1 MGKKGGT
8 IQETLKINIVTQL
21 DNIDQTVKT
30 MRDNLSNLNLGASTQ
45 KEFNQILSGI
55 TEKVKNLRASTK
67 DGVIKFADQNQVIK
81 DIKAIEQ
88 RLQRLGIDTDFLSVN
103 EKNLQKSAKVIE
115 QMTAERRKYAA
126 AVEEANK
133 KEQAAQERVNKWQ
146 IQKDNVS
153 QVVKGYNALAS
164 VLVQATQKA
173 EATQKALEEAQDQ
186 LDSFMASDKNDN
198 SEAAKAEIQRL
209 KRNVSTKKGQNTKA
223 LNAVAKAQ
231 TDLDNYDLS
240 EFDGNINKANKRL
253 NEINDNLK
261 KAQQNLAALKQQDIG
276 AARFEDLKKNLESIK
291 DIDWKS
297 FGVDFSKI
305 QSLEDFNS
313 VLKSIKDS
321 SGKGAEEAIEAI
333 NRALQSALGSAGS
346 MENEMAQVSDQFDRL
361 AAQKRDIDSLRQ
373 SLLNFF
379 GIQNAIQ
386 LFKRAVR
393 SAYES
398 VTELDKAMTAT
409 AVVTDF
415 SVGDMWEQLPEYT
428 KMANDLGTT
437 TLGAYETATLFYQQG
452 LKTNEVMEVSNETMK
467 MARIAGMDYVDA
479 TNMMTAALRGFNMEI
494 NETSAQ
500 KVNDVYSELAKITA
514 SDTQEISTAMTK
526 TASIA
531 HNANMEFETTAAF
544 LSQIIET
551 TRESAET
558 AGTAMKTIVARFTEL
573 KKNPN
578 ELVEVDGEQ
587 VDANKIETALRSV
600 GVALRDSNG
609 EFRKL
614 DDVFLDLAKRWDSL
628 TVNQQ
633 RYVAT
638 MAAGSR
644 QQSRFIAMMSNYDRT
659 MELVNAAYNSAG
671 SSQEQFEKT
680 TESLE
685 SKINR
690 LHNAWQEFTMN
701 LSNSAII
708 KGVVDILT
716 GLLNIINKIVTVGDT
731 MNNSVASFALT
742 LGMIIK
748 IFNSLGKAY
757 DKYGDKIF
765 NGIKSITGSTKI
777 ENVVENVKKGTEEG
791 TIAAQKEVY
800 EATKKSIYRATKEGM
815 TQGAQSAQNPKY
827 KITRNTTMAGKKFKI
842 KTSENGT
849 GAVEAAKNKVPTI
862 DSKTSENIGKE
873 VGEKVEAAI
882 DNSSIKKETFGQS
895 IKSGWKT
902 GWNEGKELNSAEW
915 EKFNKNLP
923 KVNGG
928 LKNFKGNIGKIN
940 SLGKSAAQ
948 SLSKSISSFMTPMNT
963 LLLSV
968 VAMNLAI
975 KGVTTIFD
983 KLVRTSDEQ
992 VSLYSD
998 ALAGATERI
1007 QALSEELGNIT
1018 QAKDKFNNLTA
1029 SMDHLT
1035 EGTIEYEEA
1044 RRESN
1049 TIIREILEKNPNLST
1064 HVSYQDGQW
1073 TPDSSFWSE
1082 YQKATENALKSA
1094 EATSAILQAKKAS
1107 AEYNS
1112 AIDQLGVATTDITTA
1127 EQETA
1132 KGITTAAGII
1142 GGALGILLA
1151 PVSGGFSLVAAAG
1164 VGAATGAT
1172 VGALGSTAA
1181 SKFGKDPAEMNKIME
1196 GLAAVQGAS
1205 FTEDQI
1211 KRIRQ
1216 GNLNEEDKALAKEAF
1231 GGDEKALISFF
1242 KQVESS
1248 TVLNK
1253 AIAALENNTSALQQA
1268 KDAVT
1273 GGDPDSK
1280 YYYSDER
1287 MAADA
1292 SRADAAVMKA
1302 VDWVADSTEQSQKI
1316 EGTGKTVG
1324 QYLDDI
1330 LKDRDGYSKDSKG
1343 RWTYQGKLLNLNKN
1357 NALAQ
1362 EISAAVAADFQKA
1375 GAEAGKAFYD
1385 GLSDQEK
1392 KAYKTL
1398 QVERQKAYQN
1408 SYEKDFSKLKSAYTG
1423 TGQVTNDNLAF
1434 LKKYAGIDVNTAEGS
1449 QKYSDS
1455 GYMDI
1460 IKYIS
1465 GEAVETG
1472 QSEEALWKYYNQQ
1485 FDLENITSAE
1495 FFEAVQTG
1503 LENSTFTILTTEQNT
1518 KVNQWADSTG
1528 DEADKL
1534 RNASEDARK
1543 AIYQLGTTFKGE
1555 GESLAQI
1562 FNSLGNKADD
1572 VFADAD
1578 LTSKEGIEEFVQ
1590 SLQDAGADAQAV
1602 QDAFGVSLDDLS
1614 DHLLSLSGLLPSVAD
1629 KAASAADA
1637 YTLANQIAQEA
1648 MMSFSQE
1655 QYDLITKMDSNLSDA
1670 FFKIGDAFYYTEGS
1684 AYQLAQAL
1692 STAATAAVGDY
1703 EKILN
1708 REKGVGA
1715 TDYNK
1720 MSDEQKKGWKYNKQ
1734 SGLYEVKDSVGKE
1747 EYEQMM
1753 ETMGYSYDKAL
1764 EYAAQLGDV
1773 NAILNSTAPEEKK
1786 TKALKAMA
1794 LQYGAAAEEIKEL
1807 SNEELANLVVTKK
1820 QEKQVEASTKALK
1833 ENVEK
1838 LAELKKGTSAYKSMM
1853 ATMAEEINVL
1863 GGTEGVVDSSWVE
1876 QHLSDIK
1883 AMVNGDEAAAERVR
1897 IAWSKAWVDSQLSAE
1912 GALGK
1917 IVDKAELT
1925 DDQLKTIT
1933 DTLYEFKV
1941 KGTADF
1947 SQIYLALYAAGKSAE
1962 EILNAL
1968 KLIAGTNII
1977 IEYKKDW
1984 RRAGNEKQANYLKS
1998 QGWLTEDGTNYY
2010 QITGI
2015 VAYDKSSG
2023 YKRVSGEDGP
2033 LKTKNDDLNDGGF
2046 NNFKNPSGTGGSSS
2060 SSSAK
2065 EETPWENPYDRLY
2078 NLTQR
2083 INTEIR
2089 KRNRLESEYNR
2100 LVQYGLGN
2108 ASDLAKKT
2116 EQERKSLEQQKA
2128 LQQQLLAERKKDIE
2142 KLNNNKYSKYAR
2154 YDMATGNIIL
2164 NNDLINKNKDE
2175 DIGKGIEEQVSK
2187 LEELKGEIEGAEDA
2201 LWEIEDQLYELTQ
2214 RGRDEYIDFQK
2225 DVYNALIKQRQ
2236 DEIDKYSEYI
2246 STLAE
2251 AKSDILDALRKYI
2264 DKQRQERDNAEREKE
2279 IADKDAQL
2287 FRMERDTGSTQAD
2300 IIAARKDVEQ
2310 MRRDYTD
2317 ELIDQKISEL
2327 EEQNDEAQKVREKQ
2341 LETMQKQLEQD
2352 EESGALWEQVKLL
2365 MEEGWG
2371 PDGKIIEGSELER
2384 ILADYYEYTQMSEE
2398 ERAKAIEQRNM
2409 NTTLAKQYLDAKN
2422 AGKNT
2427 YTPSTSYPNVSQT
2440 QTPQNQTPKKNPSSN
2455 SGAKALTVGTRVR
2468 TVGFG
2473 NAASDG
2479 SGGRAAKGLSN
2490 RKILKIRKGA
2500 KYPYLIGTSNDPSGW
2515 TGWYTAAALQAY
2527 KKGGLANFTGPAWL
2541 DGTKSRPEAVLNARD
2556 TENFLQ
2562 LRDILGEVL
2571 TKTRDLGNSNS
2582 ENNGDNYYDID
2593 IQVDR
2598 LSNDYDVDQLV
2609 RKIKKEITKDANYR
2623 NVRTINLKR

>member
-1 MGKKGGT
+1 MRKNGGT

-67 DGVIKFADQNQVIK
+67 DGVIKFTDKNQVIK

-88 RLQRLGIDTDFLSVN
+88 KLQRLGIDTEFLSVN

-115 QMTAERRKYAA
+115 RMTAERRKYTA

-186 LDSFMASDKNDN
+186 LDSFMASEKNDN

-209 KRNVSTKKGQNTKA
+209 KKNVSTKKGQNTRA

-276 AARFEDLKKNLESIK
+276 AARFEDLKKNLESMK
-291 DIDWKS
+291 DIDWSS

-305 QSLEDFNS
+305 QSLEDFNR
-313 VLKSIKDS
+313 VLKSIKDN

-346 MENEMAQVSDQFDRL
+346 MGNEMEDVSNQFDRL

-393 SAYES
+393 EAYES

-415 SVGDMWEQLPEYT
+415 SIGDMWEQLPEYT
-428 KMANDLGTT
+428 KMANELGTT

-452 LKTNEVMEVSNETMK
+452 LKTNEVMEVSTETMK

-494 NETSAQ
+494 NEASAT

-742 LGMIIK
+742 LGMVIK
-748 IFNSLGKAY
+748 IFKSLGKAY

-791 TIAAQKEVY
+791 TVAAQKEVY

-849 GAVEAAKNKVPTI
+849 GAVEAAKNKVPTV
-862 DSKTSENIGKE
+862 DSKTSENIGKK
-873 VGEKVEAAI
+873 VGEKVEDAI
-882 DNSSIKKETFGQS
+882 DNSSVKKETFRQS

-902 GWNEGKELNSAEW
+902 GWNEGKEINAAEW

-923 KVNGG
+923 NVNGG

-1064 HVSYQDGQW
+1064 HVSYQNGQW
-1073 TPDSSFWSE
+1073 TPDSGFWSE

-1094 EATSAILQAKKAS
+1094 EATSAVLQAKKAS

-1112 AIDQLGVATTDITTA
+1112 AIDQLGVATTDITTS

-1132 KGITTAAGII
+1132 KGIATAAGII

-1151 PVSGGFSLVAAAG
+1151 PASGGLSLVAAAG

-1196 GLAAVQGAS
+1196 GLATVQGAS

-1343 RWTYQGKLLNLNKN
+1343 RWTYQGKLLNLNKD

-1375 GAEAGKAFYD
+1375 GAEAGKAFYN

-1398 QVERQKAYQN
+1398 QVKRQKAYQN
-1408 SYEKDFSKLKSAYTG
+1408 DYEKDFSKLKSAYTG

-1449 QKYSDS
+1449 QKYNDS

-1465 GEAVETG
+1465 GEAVKTG
-1472 QSEEALWKYYNQQ
+1472 QSEEALWEYYNQQ
-1485 FDLENITSAE
+1485 FDLENITSDE
-1495 FFEAVQTG
+1495 FFKAVQTG

-1518 KVNQWADSTG
+1518 KVDDWAKKANVTTLES
-1528 DEADKL
+1528 
-1534 RNASEDARK
+1534 ASEDARK
-1543 AIYQLGTTFKGE
+1543 AIYQLGTTFEGE
-1555 GESLAQI
+1555 GKSLAKI
-1562 FNSLGNKADD
+1562 FDSLGNKADD

-1578 LTSKEGIEEFVQ
+1578 LTSKEGIEKFVQ

-1614 DHLLSLSGLLPSVAD
+1614 DRLLSLSGLLPSVAD

-1637 YTLANQIAQEA
+1637 YTLANQIAQDA

-1655 QYDLITKMDSNLSDA
+1655 QYNLITKMDSDLSDA

-1692 STAATAAVGDY
+1692 SAAATAAVDNY

-1708 REKGVGA
+1708 REEGIGA
-1715 TDYNK
+1715 SDYNK
-1720 MSDEQKKGWKYNKQ
+1720 LSDEQKKRWKYNKQ
-1734 SGLYEVKDSVGKE
+1734 TGKYDVKKGVGKE
-1747 EYEQMM
+1747 EYQEMM
-1753 ETMGYSYDKAL
+1753 DTMGYTYDKAI

-1773 NAILNSTAPEEKK
+1773 TAILNSKAKTPEEVKK
-1786 TKALKAMA
+1786 RTQALKAMA
-1794 LQYGAAAEEIKEL
+1794 LQYGATAEEINGL
-1807 SNEELANLVVTKK
+1807 NDAELANVVTAKK
-1820 QEKQVEASTKALK
+1820 WSKQAEASAKGLKANIDKLK
-1833 ENVEK
+1833 
-1838 LAELKKGTSAYKSMM
+1838 ELKKESSEYKSTL
-1853 ATMAEEINVL
+1853 ATMAEQINVL
-1863 GGTEGVVDSSWVE
+1863 GGVEGVVNSDWVAK
-1876 QHLSDIK
+1876 HMSDIK
-1883 AMVNGDEAAAERVR
+1883 AMANGDEAAAERVR
-1897 IAWSKAWVDSQLSAE
+1897 KAWARAYADTAKTAGTNLNKILNDANFTSDQIEALSN
-1912 GALGK
+1912 
-1917 IVDKAELT
+1917 
-1925 DDQLKTIT
+1925 Q
-1933 DTLYEFKV
+1933 LYEFKLTG
-1941 KGTADF
+1941 KADF
-1947 SQIYLALYAAGKSAE
+1947 TDLYNSLMAAYQDTGKVL
-1962 EILNAL
+1962 EIL
-1968 KLIAGTNII
+1968 KQIAGTNIKLSYDY
-1977 IEYKKDW
+1977 EYAELDSRSGADRAELIDMKRSGWEVVSRDKGITKLRRMKDVK
-1984 RRAGNEKQANYLKS
+1984 AVDSSATE
-1998 QGWLTEDGTNYY
+1998 GWTAPAFT
-2010 QITGI
+2010 
-2015 VAYDKSSG
+2015 
-2023 YKRVSGEDGP
+2023 
-2033 LKTKNDDLNDGGF
+2033 
-2046 NNFKNPSGTGGSSS
+2046 NPSGTGGSSS
-2060 SSSAK
+2060 STNEK
-2065 EETPWENPYDRLY
+2065 TPWENPYDRLY
-2078 NLTQR
+2078 NLTQQ
-2083 INTEIR
+2083 INGEIR

-2100 LVQYGLGN
+2100 LVERGLGN
-2108 ASDLAKKT
+2108 ASQLAAKT
-2116 EQERKSLEQQKA
+2116 DQERKSLEQQKA

-2142 KLNNNKYSKYAR
+2142 KLNNNKYSKYAY
-2154 YDMATGNIIL
+2154 YDMATGNVVL
-2164 NNDLINKNKDE
+2164 NNDLISKNKDE

-2201 LWEIEDQLYELTQ
+2201 LWDIEDQLYELTQ

-2225 DVYNALIKQRQ
+2225 DVYNALVKQRQ

-2341 LETMQKQLEQD
+2341 LETMQKQLD
-2352 EESGALWEQVKLL
+2352 EDQKSGVLWAQVKTL
-2365 MEEGWG
+2365 MEQGWG

-2409 NTTLAKQYLDAKN
+2409 TTILAKQYLDAKN

-2427 YTPSTSYPNVSQT
+2427 YKPSTSYPDVNKTQTSQT
-2440 QTPQNQTPKKNPSSN
+2440 SKPQTPKKNPTSN
-2455 SGAKALTVGTRVR
+2455 GAKALTVGTRVR

-2541 DGTKSRPEAVLNARD
+2541 DGTKSKPEAVLNARD

>member
-1 MGKKGGT
+1 MAKKGV

-21 DNIDQTVKT
+21 DNMDQTVKT
-30 MRDNLSNLNLGASTQ
+30 MRDTLSNLNLGQSTQ
-45 KEFNQILSGI
+45 KEFNQILSNI
-55 TEKVKNLRASTK
+55 TERIKNLRATTK
-67 DGVIKFADQNQVIK
+67 DGVIKFTDQNQITK
-81 DIKAIEQ
+81 DIQEIE
-88 RLQRLGIDTDFLSVN
+88 RKLSRLGIDSDFLSLG
-103 EKNLQKSAKVIE
+103 EKNLKSSVKVIE
-115 QMTAERRKYAA
+115 QMTAARAKYAKS
-126 AVEEANK
+126 VEKTNNEEK
-133 KEQAAQERVNKWQ
+133 RAQERIDNWQ
-146 IQKDNVS
+146 TRKDNIS
-153 QVVKGYNALAS
+153 QVTDGYNALAG
-164 VLVQATQKA
+164 VLTRATQKA
-173 EATQKALEEAQDQ
+173 EATQQALKEAQEQ
-186 LDSFMASDKNDN
+186 LDSFMNSAKNDG
-198 SEAAKAEIQRL
+198 SADAQAEIQRL
-209 KRNVSTKKGQNTKA
+209 KKNVSTKKGQNTKA
-223 LNAVAKAQ
+223 QKAVANAQSNLNAYN
-231 TDLDNYDLS
+231 LG
-240 EFDGNINKANKRL
+240 EFKNIEEANKQL
-253 NEINDNLK
+253 DYVNENLY
-261 KAQQNLAALKQQDIG
+261 KAKQSLEALKQQDIG
-276 AARFEDLKKNLESIK
+276 AKRFEELKQKLEDIK
-291 DIDWKS
+291 DIDWSS
-297 FGVDFSKI
+297 FGIDFSKI
-305 QSLEDFNS
+305 HSIEEFDNILT
-313 VLKSIKDS
+313 SIKNDS
-321 SGKGAEEAIEAI
+321 AKGAEQAIEAM
-333 NRALQSALGSAGS
+333 NQALQEALNNAGRAGDEIKS
-346 MENEMAQVSDQFDRL
+346 VSDQFDRL
-361 AAQKRDIDSLRQ
+361 AAQKEEIESLRR
-373 SLLNFF
+373 SVVNFF
-379 GIQNAIQ
+379 GIQNVIQ
-386 LFKRAVR
+386 LFKQAVNE
-393 SAYES
+393 AYDS
-398 VTELDKAMTAT
+398 VKELDAAMTET

-415 SVGDMWEQLPEYT
+415 SVGDMWEQLPEYA

-452 LKTNEVMEVSNETMK
+452 LETNEVMEVSVETMK
-467 MARIAGMDYVDA
+467 MARIAGMDYVEA

-494 NETSAQ
+494 NELSAQ
-500 KVNDVYSELAKITA
+500 RVNDVYSELAKITA

-558 AGTAMKTIVARFTEL
+558 AGTAMKTIIARFTEL

-578 ELVEVDGEQ
+578 EIFEVDGEE
-587 VDANKIETALRSV
+587 VNANKVEAALRSV

-614 DDVFLDLAKRWDSL
+614 DDVFLDLAKKWDSL
-628 TVNQQ
+628 TTNQQ

-644 QQSRFIAMMSNYDRT
+644 QQSRFIAMMSDYDRT
-659 MELVNAAYNSAG
+659 VELVNAAYNSAG

-701 LSNSAII
+701 LSNNAII
-708 KGVVDILT
+708 KGVVDLLT
-716 GLLNIINKIVTVGDT
+716 GLLNIINKITTVGDT

-742 LGMIIK
+742 LGVVIK
-748 IFNSLGKAY
+748 TFTSLGKAY
-757 DKYGDKIF
+757 DKYGDKVF
-765 NGIKSITGSTKI
+765 NGIRSITGATKI
-777 ENVVENVKKGTEEG
+777 ENVVENVKKGTEQG
-791 TIAAQKEVY
+791 TVAAQQEVY

-815 TQGAQSAQNPKY
+815 TQGAQQASTDN
-827 KITRNTTMAGKKFKI
+827 REKKKV
-842 KTSENGT
+842 KVKVSENNIEST
-849 GAVEAAKNKVPTI
+849 GSTKNKTPKI
-862 DSKTSENIGKE
+862 DSKAGENIGKE

-882 DNSSIKKETFGQS
+882 DNSSTTKETFGQS
-895 IKSGWKT
+895 IRSGWKT
-902 GWNEGKELNSAEW
+902 GWNEGKELNAAEW

-928 LKNFKGNIGKIN
+928 LKNFKSNMGKI
-940 SLGKSAAQ
+940 SALGKSGAQ

-968 VAMNLAI
+968 VAMNFAI
-975 KGVTTIFD
+975 KGVTAVFD

-992 VSLYSD
+992 ASLYSD

-1018 QAKDKFNNLTA
+1018 QAKDKFNELTS

-1049 TIIREILEKNPNLST
+1049 TVIRDILEKNPNLST
-1064 HVSYQDGQW
+1064 HVSYQAGQW

-1094 EATSAILQAKKAS
+1094 EATSAVLQSKKAS
-1107 AEYNS
+1107 AEYDS

-1132 KGITTAAGII
+1132 KGIATAAGII
-1142 GGALGILLA
+1142 AGALGVLLA
-1151 PVSGGFSLVAAAG
+1151 PVSGGLSLVAVAGASAAAG
-1164 VGAATGAT
+1164 ATA
-1172 VGALGSTAA
+1172 GALGTAA
-1181 SKFGKDPAEMNKIME
+1181 VSKFGKDPAEMNKIME
-1196 GLAAVQGAS
+1196 GLAAVQGAN

-1253 AIAALENNTSALQQA
+1253 AIAALENNTAALQQA

-1302 VDWVADSTEQSQKI
+1302 VDWVADSKEQSQKI

-1343 RWTYQGKLLNLNKN
+1343 RWTYQGKLLNLNKD

-1375 GAEAGKAFYD
+1375 GAEAGKAFYN
-1385 GLSDQEK
+1385 GLNEQEK

-1408 SYEKDFSKLKSAYTG
+1408 SYEKDFSKLKSDYTG

-1465 GEAVETG
+1465 GEAEKTG

-1485 FDLENITSAE
+1485 FDLENMTSAE
-1495 FFEAVQTG
+1495 FFKAVQTG

-1518 KVNQWADSTG
+1518 KVNQWADST
-1528 DEADKL
+1528 DEASKL
-1534 RNASEDARK
+1534 QGASEDARK
-1543 AIYQLGTTFKGE
+1543 AIYQLGTTFEGE
-1555 GESLAQI
+1555 GKTLAQI
-1562 FNSLGNKADD
+1562 FNSLGDKADD
-1572 VFADAD
+1572 IFADAD
-1578 LTSKEGIEEFVQ
+1578 LTSKEGIEKFVQ
-1590 SLQDAGADAQAV
+1590 SLQNASADTELIQ
-1602 QDAFGVSLDDLS
+1602 QAFGVSLDELS
-1614 DHLLSLSGLLPSVAD
+1614 DRLLSMTDLLPSVEQ
-1629 KAASAADA
+1629 KAASAAEA
-1637 YTLANQIAQEA
+1637 YTLANQIAQDA
-1648 MMSFSQE
+1648 MMSFSQA
-1655 QYDLITKMDSNLSDA
+1655 QYDLITKMDSDLSDA

-1692 STAATAAVGDY
+1692 STAATAAVEDY

-1708 REKGVGA
+1708 RKKGVGA

-1734 SGLYEVKDSVGKE
+1734 SGLYEVQDSVGEKE
-1747 EYEQMM
+1747 YQEMM
-1753 ETMGYSYDKAL
+1753 KTMGYSYEKAL

-1773 NAILNSTAPEEKK
+1773 NAILNSTASDDKK

-1794 LQYGAAAEEIKEL
+1794 LQYGAAAEEL
-1807 SNEELANLVVTKK
+1807 QNLTNEELANLAVTKK
-1820 QEKQVEASTKALK
+1820 QEKQVQASSKALQ
-1833 ENVEK
+1833 ENIEK
-1838 LAELKKGTSAYKSMM
+1838 LVELKKGTSAYKSMM

-1863 GGTEGVVDSSWVE
+1863 GGTEGIVDSSWVE
-1876 QHLSDIK
+1876 QHLSDIQ

-1897 IAWSKAWVDSQLSAE
+1897 AAWNKTWVDSQLSAE

-1917 IVDKAELT
+1917 VVDKAELT
-1925 DDQLKTIT
+1925 DKQLKAIT
-1933 DTLYEFKV
+1933 DTLYEFQL

-1947 SQIYLALYAAGKSAE
+1947 SQIYIALTAVGKTAD
-1962 EILNAL
+1962 EIINILRG
-1968 KLIAGTNII
+1968 IAGTNII
-1977 IEYKKDW
+1977 IDYKKNW
-1984 RRAGNEKQANYLKS
+1984 RRAGNDDQASYLKS
-1998 QGWLTEDGTNYY
+1998 QGWQSEDGTNFY
-2010 QITGI
+2010 QITGV

-2033 LKTKNDDLNDGGF
+2033 LKRTNNNFNGGNF
-2046 NNFKNPSGTGGSSS
+2046 NNFKNPSSKSGSSS
-2060 SSSAK
+2060 SSSSK
-2065 EETPWENPYDRLY
+2065 EESIWENPYDRLY
-2078 NLTQR
+2078 NLTQQ
-2083 INTEIR
+2083 INGEIR

-2100 LVQYGLGN
+2100 LVERGLGN
-2108 ASDLAKKT
+2108 ASQLAAKT
-2116 EQERKSLEQQKA
+2116 DQERKSLEQQKA
-2128 LQQQLLAERKKDIE
+2128 LQEKLLAERKADIE
-2142 KLNNNKYSKYAR
+2142 KLNNNAYSKYAH
-2154 YDMATGNIIL
+2154 YDMATGNVVL
-2164 NNDLINKNKDE
+2164 NYDAIKKNKDE

-2187 LEELKGEIEGAEDA
+2187 LEELKSEIEGAEDA
-2201 LWEIEDQLYELTQ
+2201 LWDIEDQLYELTQ

-2246 STLAE
+2246 STLAD
-2251 AKSDILDALRKYI
+2251 AKNDILDELRKYI
-2264 DKQRQERDNAEREKE
+2264 DKQRQERDNAEKEKE

-2287 FRMERDTGSTQAD
+2287 FRMERDTGSTQSD

-2317 ELIDQKISEL
+2317 DLIDQKISEL
-2327 EEQNDEAQKVREKQ
+2327 EEQNDEAQKIREKQ

-2352 EESGALWEQVKLL
+2352 QESGALWAQVKVL
-2365 MEEGWG
+2365 MVEGWG

-2422 AGKNT
+2422 AGKNK
-2427 YTPSTSYPNVSQT
+2427 YTPSTSYPDINKT
-2440 QTPQNQTPKKNPSSN
+2440 QTPQAQTPKKNPSSN
-2455 SGAKALTVGTRVR
+2455 SGAKTLAVGTRVR
-2468 TVGFG
+2468 TVGYG

-2479 SGGRAAKGLSN
+2479 SGGRAAKGLSG
-2490 RKILKIRKGA
+2490 RKILKVRKGA

-2515 TGWYTAAALQAY
+2515 TGWYTASALQAY

-2541 DGTKSRPEAVLNARD
+2541 DGTKTKPEAVLNARD
-2556 TENFLQ
+2556 TQNFLQ
-2562 LRDILGEVL
+2562 LRDVL
-2571 TKTRDLGNSNS
+2571 SDVLNKSRTIERGNS

-2593 IQVDR
+2593 IQVDK

-2609 RKIKKEITKDANYR
+2609 KKIKKEITKDANYR

>member
-30 MRDNLSNLNLGASTQ
+30 MRDNLSKLNLGASTE
-45 KEFNQILSGI
+45 KEFNQIFSGI

-88 RLQRLGIDTDFLSVN
+88 KLQRLGIDTDFLSVN
-103 EKNLQKSAKVIE
+103 EKNLQKSVKVIE
-115 QMTAERRKYAA
+115 QMTAERRKYTA

-186 LDSFMASDKNDN
+186 LDSFMASEKNDN

-209 KRNVSTKKGQNTKA
+209 KKNVSTKKGQNTKA
-223 LNAVAKAQ
+223 HNAVAKAQ
-231 TDLDNYDLS
+231 ANFDNYDLG
-240 EFDGNINKANKRL
+240 EFENINKANKRL
-253 NEINDNLK
+253 NEINESLK
-261 KAQQNLAALKQQDIG
+261 KAKENLAAIKQQDIG

-305 QSLEDFNS
+305 QSLEDFNR

-321 SGKGAEEAIEAI
+321 SAKGAEEAIEAI
-333 NRALQSALGSAGS
+333 NRALQSALGSAGN
-346 MENEMAQVSDQFDRL
+346 MGNEMDDISDKFDRL
-361 AAQKRDIDSLRQ
+361 AAQKQDIDSLRQ

-393 SAYES
+393 EAYES
-398 VTELDKAMTAT
+398 VTELDKAMTQT

-428 KMANDLGTT
+428 KMANKLGTT

-452 LKTNEVMEVSNETMK
+452 LKTNEVMEVSTETMK

-494 NETSAQ
+494 NEASAQ

-628 TVNQQ
+628 TINQQ

-659 MELVNAAYNSAG
+659 IELVNAAYNSAG

-708 KGVVDILT
+708 KGAVDMLT
-716 GLLNIINKIVTVGDT
+716 GFLNIINKIVTVGDT
-731 MNNSVASFALT
+731 MNNSLVSFGLT
-742 LGMIIK
+742 LGFVIK
-748 IFNSLGKAY
+748 TFSTLGKAY
-757 DKYGDKIF
+757 DRYGDKIF
-765 NGIKSITGSTKI
+765 NGLKGISKLTKPADIAADVKS
-777 ENVVENVKKGTEEG
+777 GTEKG
-791 TIAAQKEVY
+791 VQSAQAKVY
-800 EATKKSIYRATKEGM
+800 EATRTSVFNATRDGMTAGAEAAKVTNGATPSGANVPDVDDNTPPKATKELGEEIGDSVEKAINKN
-815 TQGAQSAQNPKY
+815 TAQIP
-827 KITRNTTMAGKKFKI
+827 FKQ
-842 KTSENGT
+842 SL
-849 GAVEAAKNKVPTI
+849 
-862 DSKTSENIGKE
+862 
-873 VGEKVEAAI
+873 
-882 DNSSIKKETFGQS
+882 GQS
-895 IKSGWKT
+895 FSGGLQAGLQKSQGQWDKLALSFNNLIT
-902 GWNEGKELNSAEW
+902 SAS
-915 EKFNKNLP
+915 
-923 KVNGG
+923 G
-928 LKNFKGNIGKIN
+928 LKNGFKKLLIDGAAKAGSALGSLVNPTTILIASIAATAGVIKLTQIIVDKAIHTADEQIAEMNEALEGVNSNI
-940 SLGKSAAQ
+940 S
-948 SLSKSISSFMTPMNT
+948 SLSST
-963 LLLSV
+963 LV
-968 VAMNLAI
+968 GI
-975 KGVTTIFD
+975 T
-983 KLVRTSDEQ
+983 EQ
-992 VSLYSD
+992 
-998 ALAGATERI
+998 
-1007 QALSEELGNIT
+1007 
-1018 QAKDKFNNLTA
+1018 KDKFNNLSA
-1029 SMDHLT
+1029 ELEGLT
-1035 EGTIEYEEA
+1035 RGTVEYEAA

-1049 TIIREILEKNPNLST
+1049 DIIRKILESNPELSS
-1064 HVSYQDGQW
+1064 HANYEDGRW
-1073 TPDSSFWSE
+1073 TPDATFWDTFKKNTEEAITRAENSKSVLESTKSE
-1082 YQKATENALKSA
+1082 AELRKAT
-1094 EATSAILQAKKAS
+1094 
-1107 AEYNS
+1107 
-1112 AIDQLGVATTDITTA
+1112 GGFGTTDITDA
-1127 EQETA
+1127 EKQNIKKSA
-1132 KGITTAAGII
+1132 LGAGIGVAAI
-1142 GGALGILLA
+1142 VTGVLAGLAGAV
-1151 PVSGGFSLVAAAG
+1151 VSGGMSLAAIPTALTFGAGMIGGGAVGAGAGAGIATGISKTGQSPEDLNLTLSRLSTERGATFTDEEIKKFSEGVFSGEEAKSLVNKAFQGDQAAAQ
-1164 VGAATGAT
+1164 
-1172 VGALGSTAA
+1172 
-1181 SKFGKDPAEMNKIME
+1181 KF
-1196 GLAAVQGAS
+1196 
-1205 FTEDQI
+1205 F
-1211 KRIRQ
+1211 
-1216 GNLNEEDKALAKEAF
+1216 KALD
-1231 GGDEKALISFF
+1231 G
-1242 KQVESS
+1242 SS
-1248 TVLNK
+1248 ETLNK
-1253 AIAALENNTSALQQA
+1253 AIEALDRNTAQLSEEQYNA
-1268 KDAVT
+1268 T
-1273 GGDPDSK
+1273 GGDAEGK
-1280 YYYSDER
+1280 YYYSTEAAKADRER
-1287 MAADA
+1287 AFDVVK
-1292 SRADAAVMKA
+1292 DA
-1302 VDWVADSTEQSQKI
+1302 VDWSPDWKEQGKII
-1316 EGTGKTVG
+1316 EGTGKTVAS
-1324 QYLDDI
+1324 YLDEI
-1330 LKDRDGYSKDSKG
+1330 LKDREGYTKDSKG
-1343 RWTYQGKLLNLNKN
+1343 RWTYEGKLLNLEKNDQLTNEIAGRVAVDLQKERADSNK
-1357 NALAQ
+1357 
-1362 EISAAVAADFQKA
+1362 
-1375 GAEAGKAFYD
+1375 
-1385 GLSDQEK
+1385 
-1392 KAYKTL
+1392 T
-1398 QVERQKAYQN
+1398 AYQN
-1408 SYEKDFSKLKSAYTG
+1408 MSPDDKRDYKNYQTERIKQYKDNKDLKDVKGTIKDFKSLTEKQQEDYFKKIGVDKEEDQTKDQKKIAAYIRAEAERMGGTDEEKDNYYKSALEYY
-1423 TGQVTNDNLAF
+1423 NNSYD
-1434 LKKYAGIDVNTAEGS
+1434 LKNISYDDFVSAVKDGIANSNITILNTEENKTLDEWGGNW
-1449 QKYSDS
+1449 D
-1455 GYMDI
+1455 
-1460 IKYIS
+1460 
-1465 GEAVETG
+1465 EA
-1472 QSEEALWKYYNQQ
+1472 SEEARK
-1485 FDLENITSAE
+1485 NIY
-1495 FFEAVQTG
+1495 
-1503 LENSTFTILTTEQNT
+1503 
-1518 KVNQWADSTG
+1518 K
-1528 DEADKL
+1528 
-1534 RNASEDARK
+1534 
-1543 AIYQLGTTFKGE
+1543 LGTTFEGE
-1555 GESLAQI
+1555 GEALATI
-1562 FNSLGNKADD
+1562 FDDLKDKVGDKADD
-1572 VFADAD
+1572 IFADAD
-1578 LTSKEGIEEFVQ
+1578 LTSKEGIEKFVQ
-1590 SLQDAGADAQAV
+1590 SLRDAGVKTQAI

-1614 DHLLSLSGLLPSVAD
+1614 DRLLSLSGLLPSVAD

-1655 QYDLITKMDSNLSDA
+1655 QYDLITKMDSDLSDA

-1692 STAATAAVGDY
+1692 STAAAAAVKDY
-1703 EKILN
+1703 EDILN
-1708 REKGVGA
+1708 RKRGIDSN
-1715 TDYNK
+1715 DYNRL
-1720 MSDEQKKGWKYNKQ
+1720 SDDQKKNWKYNKKT
-1734 SGLYEVKDSVGKE
+1734 GKYEIQGNVSDT
-1747 EYEQMM
+1747 EYSAMM
-1753 ETMGYSYDKAL
+1753 DALGYSYDKAL

-1773 NAILNSTAPEEKK
+1773 NAILTSTASDDKK

-1794 LQYGAAAEEIKEL
+1794 LQYGAAAEEINGL
-1807 SNEELANLVVTKK
+1807 TQSELANLVLSKK
-1820 QEKQVEASTKALK
+1820 WNKQAEASAKGLK
-1833 ENVEK
+1833 TNIDK
-1838 LAELKKGTSAYKSMM
+1838 LKELKKESSEYKSTL
-1853 ATMAEEINVL
+1853 ATMAEQINVL
-1863 GGTEGVVDSSWVE
+1863 GGVEGVVNSDWVTK
-1876 QHLSDIK
+1876 HMSDIQ
-1883 AMVNGDEAAAERVR
+1883 AMANGDEAAADRVR
-1897 IAWSKAWVDSQLSAE
+1897 KAWARAYADSAKTAGTSLNQILT
-1912 GALGK
+1912 
-1917 IVDKAELT
+1917 KAGYTGQKLEEISN
-1925 DDQLKTIT
+1925 Q
-1933 DTLYEFKV
+1933 LYEFKLTG
-1941 KGTADF
+1941 KADF
-1947 SQIYLALYAAGKSAE
+1947 TSLYNSLVVLYKDAGLAMA
-1962 EILNAL
+1962 AL
-1968 KLIAGTNII
+1968 KQIAGTNISLD
-1977 IEYKKDW
+1977 IEYEYSKNRVAPGPGSEYMTAAGWEHVGGGAW
-1984 RRAGNEKQANYLKS
+1984 RRVKS
-1998 QGWLTEDGTNYY
+1998 IKAKDDTPRDNW
-2010 QITGI
+2010 
-2015 VAYDKSSG
+2015 
-2023 YKRVSGEDGP
+2023 
-2033 LKTKNDDLNDGGF
+2033 KTPSF
-2046 NNFKNPSGTGGSSS
+2046 TTPSGTGGSSS

-2100 LVQYGLGN
+2100 LIQYGLGN

-2128 LQQQLLAERKKDIE
+2128 LQQQLIAERKKDVE
-2142 KLNNNKYSKYAR
+2142 KLNKNKYSKYAR
-2154 YDMATGNIIL
+2154 YDMATGNIVIDY
-2164 NNDLINKNKDE
+2164 NLINKNKDE

-2341 LETMQKQLEQD
+2341 LETMQKQLD
-2352 EESGALWEQVKLL
+2352 EDQKSGALWAQVKTL

-2384 ILADYYEYTQMSEE
+2384 ILTDYYEYTQMSEE

-2427 YTPSTSYPNVSQT
+2427 YTPSTSYPDVNKV
-2440 QTPQNQTPKKNPSSN
+2440 QTPQNQTPKKNPTSN

-2571 TKTRDLGNSNS
+2571 TKTRNLGNSNS

>member
-55 TEKVKNLRASTK
+55 TEKIKNLRASTK
-67 DGVIKFADQNQVIK
+67 DGVIKFADQNQVTK

-88 RLQRLGIDTDFLSVN
+88 KLQRLGIDTDFLSVD
-103 EKNLQKSAKVIE
+103 EKNLQKSVKVIE
-115 QMTAERRKYAA
+115 QMTTARRKYAT

-133 KEQAAQERVNKWQ
+133 KEQIAQERVDKWQ
-146 IQKDNVS
+146 IQKNNMT
-153 QVVKGYNALAS
+153 QVVEGYNALAS
-164 VLVQATQKA
+164 VLVRATQKA
-173 EATQKALEEAQDQ
+173 EATQQALKEAQDQ
-186 LDSFMASDKNDN
+186 LDSFMVSAKNDG
-198 SEAAKAEIQRL
+198 SEAAQAEIQRL
-209 KRNVSTKKGQNTKA
+209 KKNVSTKKGQNTKA
-223 LNAVAKAQ
+223 HNAVTKAQ
-231 TDLDNYDLS
+231 INLDNYDFGDF
-240 EFDGNINKANKRL
+240 ENINKANKRL
-253 NEINDNLK
+253 NELNENLK
-261 KAQQNLAALKQQDIG
+261 KAKENLAAVKQQDIG
-276 AARFEDLKKNLESIK
+276 IARFEELKKNLENIK
-291 DIDWKS
+291 DIDWSS

-305 QSLEDFNS
+305 QNIEDFDRA
-313 VLKSIKDS
+313 LKSIKDN

-333 NRALQSALGSAGS
+333 NRALQSALGNAGS
-346 MENEMAQVSDQFDRL
+346 MGNEMEQVSDQFDRL

-393 SAYES
+393 EAYDS
-398 VTELDKAMTAT
+398 VTELDKAMTET

-415 SVGDMWEQLPEYT
+415 SVGDMWDQLPEYT

-452 LKTNEVMEVSNETMK
+452 LKTNEVMEVSTETMK

-494 NETSAQ
+494 SETSAQ
-500 KVNDVYSELAKITA
+500 RVNDVYSELAKITA

-558 AGTAMKTIVARFTEL
+558 AGTAMKTIIARFTEL

-659 MELVNAAYNSAG
+659 VELVNAAYNSAG

-708 KGVVDILT
+708 KGAVDLLT
-716 GLLNIINKIVTVGDT
+716 GFLNIINKIITVGDT

-742 LGMIIK
+742 LGMVIK
-748 IFNSLGKAY
+748 TFTSLGKAY
-757 DKYGDKIF
+757 DKYGDKVF

-777 ENVVENVKKGTEEG
+777 ENVVENVKKGTEQG
-791 TIAAQKEVY
+791 TVAAQQEVY

-815 TQGAQSAQNPKY
+815 TQGAQQASTGNKEKK
-827 KITRNTTMAGKKFKI
+827 KIKI
-842 KTSENGT
+842 KTSENDT
-849 GAVEAAKNKVPTI
+849 KAVEAAKNKIPTI

-882 DNSSIKKETFGQS
+882 DNSSTTKETFGQS

-940 SLGKSAAQ
+940 SLGKSSAQ

-998 ALAGATERI
+998 ALTGATQRI

-1018 QAKDKFNNLTA
+1018 QAKDKFNELTA

-1049 TIIREILEKNPNLST
+1049 TVIREILEKNPNLST

-1073 TPDSSFWSE
+1073 TPDSNFWSE
-1082 YQKATENALKSA
+1082 YQKTTENALKSA
-1094 EATSAILQAKKAS
+1094 EATSAVLQAKKTS

-1112 AIDQLGVATTDITTA
+1112 AIGQLGVATTDITTA

-1132 KGITTAAGII
+1132 KGVATAAGII
-1142 GGALGILLA
+1142 AGALGVLLA
-1151 PVSGGFSLVAAAG
+1151 PVSGGLSLVAVAGASAA
-1164 VGAATGAT
+1164 A
-1172 VGALGSTAA
+1172 ALGSTAI
-1181 SKFGKDPAEMNKIME
+1181 SKFGKNPAEMNKIME
-1196 GLAAVQGAS
+1196 GLATVQGAS

-1253 AIAALENNTSALQQA
+1253 AIVALENNTSALQQA

-1292 SRADAAVMKA
+1292 SRANAAVMKA
-1302 VDWVADSTEQSQKI
+1302 VDWVADSKEQSQKI

-1343 RWTYQGKLLNLNKN
+1343 RWTYQGKLLNLNKD

-1375 GAEAGKAFYD
+1375 GAEAGKAFYN
-1385 GLSDQEK
+1385 GLSNQEK

-1465 GEAVETG
+1465 GEAEKTG

-1518 KVNQWADSTG
+1518 KVDDWAKKAGVT
-1528 DEADKL
+1528 KL
-1534 RNASEDARK
+1534 ESASEDARK
-1543 AIYQLGTTFKGE
+1543 AIYQLGTTFEGE
-1555 GESLAQI
+1555 GKSLAQI
-1562 FNSLGNKADD
+1562 FNSLGDKADD
-1572 VFADAD
+1572 IFADAD

-1590 SLQDAGADAQAV
+1590 SLRDAGADTQAV

-1614 DHLLSLSGLLPSVAD
+1614 DRLLSLSGLLPSVSD
-1629 KAASAADA
+1629 KAASAAEA
-1637 YTLANQIAQEA
+1637 YTLANQIAQDA
-1648 MMSFSQE
+1648 MMSFSQK
-1655 QYDLITKMDSNLSDA
+1655 QYDLITKMDSDLSDA

-1692 STAATAAVGDY
+1692 STAATAAVKDY
-1703 EKILN
+1703 EDILN
-1708 REKGVGA
+1708 RRRGIDSN
-1715 TDYNK
+1715 DYNRL
-1720 MSDEQKKGWKYNKQ
+1720 SDDQKKNWKYNKKT
-1734 SGLYEVKDSVGKE
+1734 GKYEIQGDVSDT
-1747 EYEQMM
+1747 EYGAMM
-1753 ETMGYSYDKAL
+1753 DALGYSYDKAL

-1773 NAILNSTAPEEKK
+1773 NAILTSTASDDKK

-1794 LQYGAAAEEIKEL
+1794 LQYGAAAEEINGL
-1807 SNEELANLVVTKK
+1807 TQSELANLVLSKK
-1820 QEKQVEASTKALK
+1820 WNKQAEASAKGLKANIDK
-1833 ENVEK
+1833 
-1838 LAELKKGTSAYKSMM
+1838 LKKLKKESSEYKSTL
-1853 ATMAEEINVL
+1853 ATMAEQVNVL
-1863 GGTEGVVDSSWVE
+1863 GGVEGIVNSDWVAK
-1876 QHLSDIK
+1876 HMSDIQ
-1883 AMVNGDEAAAERVR
+1883 AMANGDEAAADRVR
-1897 IAWSKAWVDSQLSAE
+1897 KAWARAYADSAKTAGTSLNQILT
-1912 GALGK
+1912 
-1917 IVDKAELT
+1917 KAGYTGQKLEEISN
-1925 DDQLKTIT
+1925 Q
-1933 DTLYEFKV
+1933 LYEFKLTG
-1941 KGTADF
+1941 KADF
-1947 SQIYLALYAAGKSAE
+1947 TSLYNSLLVLYKNAGQAMT
-1962 EILNAL
+1962 AL
-1968 KLIAGTNII
+1968 KQIAGTNISLD
-1977 IEYKKDW
+1977 IEYEYSKNRVAPGPGSEYMTAAGWEHVGGGAW
-1984 RRAGNEKQANYLKS
+1984 RRVKS
-1998 QGWLTEDGTNYY
+1998 IKAKDDTPRDNWKTPSLT
-2010 QITGI
+2010 
-2015 VAYDKSSG
+2015 A
-2023 YKRVSGEDGP
+2023 
-2033 LKTKNDDLNDGGF
+2033 
-2046 NNFKNPSGTGGSSS
+2046 PSGTGGSSS

-2128 LQQQLLAERKKDIE
+2128 LQQQLLAERKNDVE
-2142 KLNNNKYSKYAR
+2142 KLNKNKYSKYAH
-2154 YDMATGNIIL
+2154 YDMSTGNVVL
-2164 NNDLINKNKDE
+2164 NYDLIKKNKNE

-2246 STLAE
+2246 STLSE

-2264 DKQRQERDNAEREKE
+2264 DKQRQDRDNAEKEKE

-2341 LETMQKQLEQD
+2341 LEIMQKQLEQD
-2352 EESGALWEQVKLL
+2352 QESGALWAQVKVL

-2384 ILADYYEYTQMSEE
+2384 ILVDYYEYTQMSEE

-2427 YTPSTSYPNVSQT
+2427 YKPSTSYPDVNKT
-2440 QTPQNQTPKKNPSSN
+2440 QTPQTSKPQTPKKNPTSN
-2455 SGAKALTVGTRVR
+2455 GAKTLAVGTRVR

-2500 KYPYLIGTSNDPSGW
+2500 KYPYLIGTSNSPSGW

-2527 KKGGLANFTGPAWL
+2527 KKGGLANFTGPAWM
-2541 DGTKSRPEAVLNARD
+2541 DGTKSKPEAVLNARD
-2556 TENFLQ
+2556 TQNFLQ

-2571 TKTRDLGNSNS
+2571 TKTRGLGNSNS

>member
-55 TEKVKNLRASTK
+55 TEKIKNLRASTK
-67 DGVIKFADQNQVIK
+67 DGVIKFTDQNQITK

-88 RLQRLGIDTDFLSVN
+88 KLQRLGIDTDFLSVD
-103 EKNLQKSAKVIE
+103 EKNLQKSVKIIE
-115 QMTAERRKYAA
+115 QMTAARRKYTA
-126 AVEEANK
+126 AVEDANK
-133 KEQAAQERVNKWQ
+133 KEQAAQERVDKWQ

-173 EATQKALEEAQDQ
+173 EATQQALKEAQDQ
-186 LDSFMASDKNDN
+186 LDSFMASEKNN
-198 SEAAKAEIQRL
+198 GSEVAQAEIQRL
-209 KRNVSTKKGQNTKA
+209 KKNVSTKKGQNTKA
-223 LNAVAKAQ
+223 HNAVAKAQ
-231 TDLDNYDLS
+231 ANLDNYDLG
-240 EFDGNINKANKRL
+240 EFENINKANKRL
-253 NEINDNLK
+253 NELNDNLK
-261 KAQQNLAALKQQDIG
+261 KAKENLTALKQQDIG
-276 AARFEDLKKNLESIK
+276 AARFEELKKNLESIK
-291 DIDWKS
+291 DIDWSS

-305 QSLEDFNS
+305 QSLEDFDR
-313 VLKSIKDS
+313 VLKSIKDN
-321 SGKGAEEAIEAI
+321 SGKGAEEAIEEI
-333 NRALQSALGSAGS
+333 NRALQSALGSAGN
-346 MENEMAQVSDQFDRL
+346 MENEMEQVSDQFDRL

-393 SAYES
+393 EAYDS
-398 VTELDKAMTAT
+398 VTELDKAMTET

-415 SVGDMWEQLPEYT
+415 SVGDMWDQLPEYT
-428 KMANDLGTT
+428 KMANELGTT

-452 LKTNEVMEVSNETMK
+452 LKTNEVMEVSTETMK
-467 MARIAGMDYVDA
+467 MARIAGMDYVEA

-659 MELVNAAYNSAG
+659 VELVNAAYNSAG

-708 KGVVDILT
+708 KGAVDMLT
-716 GLLNIINKIVTVGDT
+716 GFLNIINKIITVGDT
-731 MNNSVASFALT
+731 MNNSLVSFGLT
-742 LGMIIK
+742 LGFVIK
-748 IFNSLGKAY
+748 TFSTLGKVY

-765 NGIKSITGSTKI
+765 NGLKGISKLTKPADIAADVKS
-777 ENVVENVKKGTEEG
+777 GTETG
-791 TIAAQKEVY
+791 IQSAQAKVY
-800 EATKKSIYRATKEGM
+800 EATRTSIFNATRDGMTAGAEAAKVTNGATPSGTDVPDIDGNMPPKATKELGEEI
-815 TQGAQSAQNPKY
+815 G
-827 KITRNTTMAGKKFKI
+827 
-842 KTSENGT
+842 
-849 GAVEAAKNKVPTI
+849 
-862 DSKTSENIGKE
+862 DS
-873 VGEKVEAAI
+873 VEKVINKNTAQIPFKQSLGQSFSGGLQAGQQ
-882 DNSSIKKETFGQS
+882 KAFGQ
-895 IKSGWKT
+895 
-902 GWNEGKELNSAEW
+902 W
-915 EKFNKNLP
+915 EKLASTAAEITSSGDKLKLSFQKLA
-923 KVNGG
+923 KDGATKLGAALGG
-928 LKNFKGNIGKIN
+928 LINPITVLIASIGATIGIVKLAELIVDKSIHTADEQIAEMNEALEGVNSNI
-940 SLGKSAAQ
+940 S
-948 SLSKSISSFMTPMNT
+948 SLSST
-963 LLLSV
+963 LTG
-968 VAMNLAI
+968 I
-975 KGVTTIFD
+975 T
-983 KLVRTSDEQ
+983 EQ
-992 VSLYSD
+992 
-998 ALAGATERI
+998 
-1007 QALSEELGNIT
+1007 
-1018 QAKDKFNNLTA
+1018 KDKFNNLSA
-1029 SMDHLT
+1029 ELEGLT
-1035 EGTIEYEEA
+1035 RGTVEYEEA

-1049 TIIREILEKNPNLST
+1049 DIIRKILESNPELNSRAR
-1064 HVSYQDGQW
+1064 YEDGLW
-1073 TPDSSFWSE
+1073 KPDASFWE
-1082 YQKATENALKSA
+1082 TYKKNTEDAITKAVNSKGVLESVKTEA
-1094 EATSAILQAKKAS
+1094 ELKKA
-1107 AEYNS
+1107 ANEVGN
-1112 AIDQLGVATTDITTA
+1112 TTDITA
-1127 EQETA
+1127 SEKE
-1132 KGITTAAGII
+1132 GINAAAGWT
-1142 GGALGILLA
+1142 GGALGVTTAVVGTIITAVMGALTAGAAVA
-1151 PVSGGFSLVAAAG
+1151 PMAAITVAASAAMGG
-1164 VGAATGAT
+1164 VGAGIGGGIGTLVAKTGESLEDVNLTLSKLSTERGAT
-1172 VGALGSTAA
+1172 
-1181 SKFGKDPAEMNKIME
+1181 
-1196 GLAAVQGAS
+1196 
-1205 FTEDQI
+1205 FTDEEI
-1211 KRIRQ
+1211 KRFSE
-1216 GNLNEEDKALAKEAF
+1216 GVF
-1231 GGDEKALISFF
+1231 SGDEAQGLVNKVFQGDEAAAQKFF
-1242 KQVESS
+1242 KGLDGSS
-1248 TVLNK
+1248 ETLNK
-1253 AIAALENNTSALQQA
+1253 AIEALDRNTAQLAEEQYNA
-1268 KDAVT
+1268 TDGDAE
-1273 GGDPDSK
+1273 GK
-1280 YYYSDER
+1280 YYYSTEATKADRER
-1287 MAADA
+1287 AFDVVK
-1292 SRADAAVMKA
+1292 DA
-1302 VDWVADSTEQSQKI
+1302 VDWSPEWKEQGKII
-1316 EGTGKTVG
+1316 EGTGKTVAS
-1324 QYLDDI
+1324 YLDEI
-1330 LKDRDGYSKDSKG
+1330 LKDREGYTKDSKG
-1343 RWTYQGKLLNLNKN
+1343 RWTYEGKLLNLEKNDQLTNEIAGRVAVDLQKERADSNKAAYQGMSADEKRDYKN
-1357 NALAQ
+1357 YQTERVKQYKSKDLKDVKGTVKGFKALTEEQQ
-1362 EISAAVAADFQKA
+1362 EDYFKKIGVKEEDQTKDQKKIAAYIRKE
-1375 GAEAGKAFYD
+1375 AEAMGGTDEEIDDYYKSALEYYNNSYD
-1385 GLSDQEK
+1385 LQNISYDDFVSAVKDGIANSNITILNTEEN
-1392 KAYKTL
+1392 KTL
-1398 QVERQKAYQN
+1398 DEWGGN
-1408 SYEKDFSKLKSAYTG
+1408 WD
-1423 TGQVTNDNLAF
+1423 
-1434 LKKYAGIDVNTAEGS
+1434 
-1449 QKYSDS
+1449 
-1455 GYMDI
+1455 
-1460 IKYIS
+1460 
-1465 GEAVETG
+1465 EA
-1472 QSEEALWKYYNQQ
+1472 SEEARK
-1485 FDLENITSAE
+1485 NIY
-1495 FFEAVQTG
+1495 
-1503 LENSTFTILTTEQNT
+1503 
-1518 KVNQWADSTG
+1518 K
-1528 DEADKL
+1528 
-1534 RNASEDARK
+1534 
-1543 AIYQLGTTFKGE
+1543 LGTTFEGE
-1555 GESLAQI
+1555 GKALATI
-1562 FNSLGNKADD
+1562 FDDLKDKVGDKADD
-1572 VFADAD
+1572 IFADAD
-1578 LTSKEGIEEFVQ
+1578 LTSKEGIEKFVQ
-1590 SLQDAGADAQAV
+1590 SLRDAGADAQAV

-1655 QYDLITKMDSNLSDA
+1655 QYDLITKMDSDLSDA

-1692 STAATAAVGDY
+1692 STAATAAVKDY

-1734 SGLYEVKDSVGKE
+1734 SGLYEVKDSVGEE
-1747 EYEQMM
+1747 EYQQMM

-1773 NAILNSTAPEEKK
+1773 NAILNSKTKTPEDEKK
-1786 TKALKAMA
+1786 KTQALKAMA
-1794 LQYGAAAEEIKEL
+1794 LQYGAAAEEIKNL

-1838 LAELKKGTSAYKSMM
+1838 LKDLKKGSSKYKSML

-1863 GGTEGVVDSSWVE
+1863 GGTEGVVDSNWVSN
-1876 QHLSDIK
+1876 HMSDIK
-1883 AMVNGDEAAAERVR
+1883 LMVEGDEAAAERVR
-1897 IAWSKAWVDSQLSAE
+1897 KAWNEAWVQTQISAE
-1912 GALGK
+1912 GAFGNIINNGK
-1917 IVDKAELT
+1917 TTDKELK
-1925 DDQLKTIT
+1925 LIT
-1933 DTLYEFKV
+1933 DTLYEYKL

-1947 SQIYLALYAAGKSAE
+1947 TELY
-1962 EILNAL
+1962 NAL
-1968 KLIAGTNII
+1968 IAVGNTAEDVLAALQQVAGTD
-1977 IEYKKDW
+1977 IELEYEYEYVDFEAERGRYTPEQQRAMKDM
-1984 RRAGNEKQANYLKS
+1984 K
-1998 QGWLTEDGTNYY
+1998 
-2010 QITGI
+2010 ITGWQEVGSGGGTRRFRYPKTI
-2015 VAYDKSSG
+2015 KAVKSKGGDK
-2023 YKRVSGEDGP
+2023 R
-2033 LKTKNDDLNDGGF
+2033 DLTGNTGNFTGF
-2046 NNFKNPSGTGGSSS
+2046 RNNENKGSS

-2078 NLTQR
+2078 NLTQQ
-2083 INTEIR
+2083 INGEIR

-2100 LVQYGLGN
+2100 LVERSLGN
-2108 ASDLAKKT
+2108 ASQLAAKT
-2116 EQERKSLEQQKA
+2116 DQERKSLEQQKA
-2128 LQQQLLAERKKDIE
+2128 LQEKLLAERKKDIE
-2142 KLNNNKYSKYAR
+2142 KLNNNAYSKYAH
-2154 YDMATGNIIL
+2154 YDMATGNVVL
-2164 NNDLINKNKDE
+2164 NYDLIKKNKDE

-2225 DVYNALIKQRQ
+2225 DVYNALVKQRQ

-2246 STLAE
+2246 STLAD
-2251 AKSDILDALRKYI
+2251 AKNDILDELRKYI
-2264 DKQRQERDNAEREKE
+2264 DKQRQERDNAEKEKE

-2327 EEQNDEAQKVREKQ
+2327 EEQNDEAQKIREKQ
-2341 LETMQKQLEQD
+2341 LEIMQKQLEQD
-2352 EESGALWEQVKLL
+2352 QESGALWAQVKVL

-2422 AGKNT
+2422 AGKNK
-2427 YTPSTSYPNVSQT
+2427 YTPSTSYPDVNKV
-2440 QTPQNQTPKKNPSSN
+2440 QTPQTQTPKKNPSSN
-2455 SGAKALTVGTRVR
+2455 SGAKTLSVGTRVR
-2468 TVGFG
+2468 TVGYG

-2500 KYPYLIGTSNDPSGW
+2500 KYPYLVGTSNDPSGW
-2515 TGWYTAAALQAY
+2515 TGWYTASALQAY

-2541 DGTKSRPEAVLNARD
+2541 DGTKTKPEAILNARD
-2556 TENFLQ
+2556 TQNFLQ
-2562 LRDILGEVL
+2562 LRDVLSEVL

>member
-1 MGKKGGT
+1 
-8 IQETLKINIVTQL
+8 
-21 DNIDQTVKT
+21 

-67 DGVIKFADQNQVIK
+67 DGVIKFADQGQVIK

-115 QMTAERRKYAA
+115 QMTAERRKYTA

-186 LDSFMASDKNDN
+186 LDSFMASEKNDN

-209 KRNVSTKKGQNTKA
+209 KKNVSTKKGQNTKA
-223 LNAVAKAQ
+223 HNAVAKAQ
-231 TDLDNYDLS
+231 ANLDNYDTG
-240 EFDGNINKANKRL
+240 EFENINKANKRL
-253 NEINDNLK
+253 NEINESLK
-261 KAQQNLAALKQQDIG
+261 KAKENLAAIKQQDIG
-276 AARFEDLKKNLESIK
+276 AARFEDLKKNLESMK
-291 DIDWKS
+291 DIDWSS

-305 QSLEDFNS
+305 QSLEDFNR

-393 SAYES
+393 EAYES
-398 VTELDKAMTAT
+398 VTELDKAMTQT

-578 ELVEVDGEQ
+578 ELIEVDGEQ

-659 MELVNAAYNSAG
+659 VELVNAAYNSAG

-708 KGVVDILT
+708 KGAVDMLT
-716 GLLNIINKIVTVGDT
+716 GFLNIINKITTVGDT
-731 MNNSVASFALT
+731 MNNSLVSFGLT
-742 LGMIIK
+742 LGFVIK
-748 IFNSLGKAY
+748 TFSTLGKVY

-765 NGIKSITGSTKI
+765 NGLKSISKLTKPADI
-777 ENVVENVKKGTEEG
+777 AADVKSGTETG
-791 TIAAQKEVY
+791 VQSAQAKVY
-800 EATKKSIYRATKEGM
+800 EATRTSVFNATRDGM
-815 TQGAQSAQNPKY
+815 TAGA
-827 KITRNTTMAGKKFKI
+827 
-842 KTSENGT
+842 
-849 GAVEAAKNKVPTI
+849 EAAKITDGATPSGANVPDI
-862 DSKTSENIGKE
+862 DGNTPPKSGKD
-873 VGEKVEAAI
+873 VGEEIGDSVEKAINKNAAQI
-882 DNSSIKKETFGQS
+882 PFKQSLGQS
-895 IKSGWKT
+895 FS
-902 GWNEGKELNSAEW
+902 
-915 EKFNKNLP
+915 
-923 KVNGG
+923 GG
-928 LKNFKGNIGKIN
+928 LQAGLQKSQGQWDKLALSFNNLITSARGLKDGFKKLLIDGAAKAGSALGSLVNPTTILIASIAATAGVIKLTQIIVDKAIHTADEQIAEMNEALEGVNSNI
-940 SLGKSAAQ
+940 S
-948 SLSKSISSFMTPMNT
+948 SLSST
-963 LLLSV
+963 LV
-968 VAMNLAI
+968 GI
-975 KGVTTIFD
+975 T
-983 KLVRTSDEQ
+983 EQ
-992 VSLYSD
+992 
-998 ALAGATERI
+998 
-1007 QALSEELGNIT
+1007 
-1018 QAKDKFNNLTA
+1018 KDKFNNLSA
-1029 SMDHLT
+1029 ELESLT
-1035 EGTIEYEEA
+1035 RGTVEYEAA

-1049 TIIREILEKNPNLST
+1049 DIIRKILESNPELSS
-1064 HVSYQDGQW
+1064 HANYEDGRW
-1073 TPDSSFWSE
+1073 TPDATFWDTFKKNTEEAITRAENSKSVLESTKSE
-1082 YQKATENALKSA
+1082 AELRKATGG
-1094 EATSAILQAKKAS
+1094 
-1107 AEYNS
+1107 
-1112 AIDQLGVATTDITTA
+1112 LGTTDITDA
-1127 EQETA
+1127 EKQNIKKSA
-1132 KGITTAAGII
+1132 LGAGIGVAAI
-1142 GGALGILLA
+1142 VTGVLAGLAGAV
-1151 PVSGGFSLVAAAG
+1151 VSGGMSLAAIPTALTFGAG
-1164 VGAATGAT
+1164 MIGGGAVGAGAGAGIATGISKTGQSQEDLNLTLSKLSTERGAT
-1172 VGALGSTAA
+1172 FTDEEIK
-1181 SKFGKDPAEMNKIME
+1181 KFSE
-1196 GLAAVQGAS
+1196 GIFES
-1205 FTEDQI
+1205 
-1211 KRIRQ
+1211 
-1216 GNLNEEDKALAKEAF
+1216 EEDEALVKKVFNGSNKEAQ
-1231 GGDEKALISFF
+1231 KFF
-1242 KQVESS
+1242 KSLDGSS
-1248 TVLNK
+1248 ETLNK
-1253 AIAALENNTSALQQA
+1253 AIEALDRNTAQLSEEQYNA
-1268 KDAVT
+1268 T
-1273 GGDPDSK
+1273 GGDAEGK
-1280 YYYSDER
+1280 YYYSTE
-1287 MAADA
+1287 ATKADKK
-1292 SRADAAVMKA
+1292 RAFDAVKDA
-1302 VDWVADSTEQSQKI
+1302 VDWTPEWKEQGKII
-1316 EGTGKTVG
+1316 EGTGKTVAN
-1324 QYLDDI
+1324 YLDEI
-1330 LKDRDGYSKDSKG
+1330 LKDREGYTKDSKG
-1343 RWTYQGKLLNLNKN
+1343 RWTYEGKLLNLEKNDQLTNEIAGLVTVDLQKERADSNKAAYQGMSADKKRN
-1357 NALAQ
+1357 YKNYQTERVKQYKDNKDLKDVKGTVKDFKSLTEKQQ
-1362 EISAAVAADFQKA
+1362 EDYFKKIGVDKEEDQT
-1375 GAEAGKAFYD
+1375 
-1385 GLSDQEK
+1385 SDQK
-1392 KAYKTL
+1392 KIAAYIRDEAKRMSGGDETKAQQYYESALEYYNNSYDLKNISYDDFVSAVKDGIANSNITILNTEENKTL
-1398 QVERQKAYQN
+1398 DEW
-1408 SYEKDFSKLKSAYTG
+1408 
-1423 TGQVTNDNLAF
+1423 
-1434 LKKYAGIDVNTAEGS
+1434 
-1449 QKYSDS
+1449 DS
-1455 GYMDI
+1455 GVN
-1460 IKYIS
+1460 KLAS
-1465 GEAVETG
+1465 A
-1472 QSEEALWKYYNQQ
+1472 SEEARK
-1485 FDLENITSAE
+1485 NIY
-1495 FFEAVQTG
+1495 
-1503 LENSTFTILTTEQNT
+1503 
-1518 KVNQWADSTG
+1518 K
-1528 DEADKL
+1528 
-1534 RNASEDARK
+1534 
-1543 AIYQLGTTFKGE
+1543 LGTTFGGE
-1555 GESLAQI
+1555 GKKLAAI
-1562 FNSLGNKADD
+1562 FGDLGDKIGDKADD
-1572 VFADAD
+1572 IFADAD
-1578 LTSKEGIEEFVQ
+1578 LTSKEGIEKFVQ
-1590 SLQDAGADAQAV
+1590 SLRGAGVKTQAI

-1614 DHLLSLSGLLPSVAD
+1614 DHLLSLSGLLPSVEE

-1655 QYDLITKMDSNLSDA
+1655 QYDLITKMDSDLSDA

-1692 STAATAAVGDY
+1692 STAATAAVDNY
-1703 EKILN
+1703 ERILN
-1708 REKGVGA
+1708 REEGIGA
-1715 TDYNK
+1715 SDYNK
-1720 MSDEQKKGWKYNKQ
+1720 LSDEQKKRWKYNKQ
-1734 SGLYEVKDSVGKE
+1734 TGKYDVIDGVGKE
-1747 EYEQMM
+1747 EYQQMM
-1753 ETMGYSYDKAL
+1753 ETMGYTYDKAL

-1773 NAILNSTAPEEKK
+1773 TAILNSEAKTPEEVKK
-1786 TKALKAMA
+1786 RTQALKAMA
-1794 LQYGAAAEEIKEL
+1794 LQYGATAEEVNGL
-1807 SNEELANLVVTKK
+1807 NDAELANVVTAKK
-1820 QEKQVEASTKALK
+1820 WNKQAEASAKGLK
-1833 ENVEK
+1833 TNIDK
-1838 LAELKKGTSAYKSMM
+1838 LKELKKESSEYKSTL
-1853 ATMAEEINVL
+1853 ATMAEQINVL
-1863 GGTEGVVDSSWVE
+1863 GGVEGVVNSDWVAK
-1876 QHLSDIK
+1876 HMSDIK
-1883 AMVNGDEAAAERVR
+1883 AMANGDEAAAERVR
-1897 IAWSKAWVDSQLSAE
+1897 KAWARAYADTAKTAGTNLNKILKDANFTSDQIEALSN
-1912 GALGK
+1912 
-1917 IVDKAELT
+1917 
-1925 DDQLKTIT
+1925 Q
-1933 DTLYEFKV
+1933 LYEFKLTG
-1941 KGTADF
+1941 KADF
-1947 SQIYLALYAAGKSAE
+1947 TDLYNSLMAVYQDTGKVL
-1962 EILNAL
+1962 EIL
-1968 KLIAGTNII
+1968 KQIAGTNIELKYDY
-1977 IEYKKDW
+1977 EYAELDS
-1984 RRAGNEKQANYLKS
+1984 RNGADRAELISMKRS
-1998 QGWLTEDGTNYY
+1998 GWEVVSN
-2010 QITGI
+2010 
-2015 VAYDKSSG
+2015 DKG
-2023 YKRVSGEDGP
+2023 
-2033 LKTKNDDLNDGGF
+2033 KTKLRKLHTITAVNATTDTGNWTTPSLT
-2046 NNFKNPSGTGGSSS
+2046 NPSGTGGSSS

-2083 INTEIR
+2083 VNTEIR

-2164 NNDLINKNKDE
+2164 NNDLISKNKDE
-2175 DIGKGIEEQVSK
+2175 EIGKGIEEQVSK
-2187 LEELKGEIEGAEDA
+2187 LEELKGEIESAEDA
-2201 LWEIEDQLYELTQ
+2201 LWDIEDQLYELTQ

-2341 LETMQKQLEQD
+2341 LETMQKQLEEDQK
-2352 EESGALWEQVKLL
+2352 SGALWAQVKTL

-2384 ILADYYEYTQMSEE
+2384 ILTDYYEYTQMSEE

-2440 QTPQNQTPKKNPSSN
+2440 QTPQNQTPKKNPTSN
-2455 SGAKALTVGTRVR
+2455 SGAKTLSVGTRVR
-2468 TVGFG
+2468 TVGYG

-2515 TGWYTAAALQAY
+2515 SGWYTAAALQAY
-2527 KKGGLANFTGPAWL
+2527 KKGGLADFTGPAWL

>member
-1 MGKKGGT
+1 MAKKGGT

-55 TEKVKNLRASTK
+55 TEKIKNLRASTK
-67 DGVIKFADQNQVIK
+67 DGVIKFTDQNQITK

-88 RLQRLGIDTDFLSVN
+88 KLQRLGIDTDFLSVD
-103 EKNLQKSAKVIE
+103 EKNLQKSVKVIE
-115 QMTAERRKYAA
+115 QMTAASRKYAT
-126 AVEEANK
+126 AVEDANK
-133 KEQAAQERVNKWQ
+133 KEQIAQERVDKWQ
-146 IQKDNVS
+146 IQKNNMT
-153 QVVKGYNALAS
+153 QVVEGYNALAS
-164 VLVQATQKA
+164 VLVRATQKA
-173 EATQKALEEAQDQ
+173 EATQQALKEAQDQ
-186 LDSFMASDKNDN
+186 LDSFMVSAKNDG
-198 SEAAKAEIQRL
+198 SEAAQAEIQRL
-209 KRNVSTKKGQNTKA
+209 KKNVSTKKGQNTKA
-223 LNAVAKAQ
+223 HNAVTKAQ
-231 TDLDNYDLS
+231 TNLDNYDFGDF
-240 EFDGNINKANKRL
+240 ENINKANKRL
-253 NEINDNLK
+253 NELNENLK
-261 KAQQNLAALKQQDIG
+261 KAKENLAAVKQQDIG
-276 AARFEDLKKNLESIK
+276 IARFEELKKNLENIK
-291 DIDWKS
+291 DIDWSS
-297 FGVDFSKI
+297 FEVDFSKI
-305 QSLEDFNS
+305 QSIEDFDR
-313 VLKSIKDS
+313 VLKSIKDN
-321 SGKGAEEAIEAI
+321 SGKGAEQAIEAV
-333 NRALQSALGSAGS
+333 NKALQSALGSAGH
-346 MENEMAQVSDQFDRL
+346 MGNEMEQVSDQFDRL

-393 SAYES
+393 EAYDS
-398 VTELDKAMTAT
+398 VTELDKAMTET

-415 SVGDMWEQLPEYT
+415 SVGDMWDQLPEYT

-452 LKTNEVMEVSNETMK
+452 LKTNEVMEVSTETMK
-467 MARIAGMDYVDA
+467 MARIAGMDYVNA

-494 NETSAQ
+494 SETSAQ
-500 KVNDVYSELAKITA
+500 RVNDVYSELAKITA

-558 AGTAMKTIVARFTEL
+558 AGTAMKTIIARFTEL

-644 QQSRFIAMMSNYDRT
+644 QQSRFIAMMSDYDRT
-659 MELVNAAYNSAG
+659 VELVNAAYNSAG

-701 LSNSAII
+701 LSNNAII
-708 KGVVDILT
+708 KGAVDLLT
-716 GLLNIINKIVTVGDT
+716 GLLNIINKITTVGDT

-742 LGMIIK
+742 LGVVIK
-748 IFNSLGKAY
+748 TFTSLGKAY
-757 DKYGDKIF
+757 DKYGDKVF
-765 NGIKSITGSTKI
+765 NGIRSITSATKI
-777 ENVVENVKKGTEEG
+777 ENVVENVKKGTEQG
-791 TIAAQKEVY
+791 TVAAQQEVY
-800 EATKKSIYRATKEGM
+800 ETTKKSIYRATKEGM
-815 TQGAQSAQNPKY
+815 TQGAQQASTDN
-827 KITRNTTMAGKKFKI
+827 REKKKV
-842 KTSENGT
+842 KVKVSENNIEST
-849 GAVEAAKNKVPTI
+849 GSTKNKAPKI
-862 DSKTSENIGKE
+862 DSKVGENIGKE

-882 DNSSIKKETFGQS
+882 DNSSTTKETFGQS

-902 GWNEGKELNSAEW
+902 GWNEGKELNAAEW
-915 EKFNKNLP
+915 ERFNKNLP

-928 LKNFKGNIGKIN
+928 LKNFKNNMGKI
-940 SLGKSAAQ
+940 SVLGKSGAQ

-963 LLLSV
+963 LLLGV
-968 VAMNLAI
+968 VATNFAI
-975 KGVTTIFD
+975 KGVTAVFD

-992 VSLYSD
+992 VSLYSN

-1007 QALSEELGNIT
+1007 QSLSEELSNIT
-1018 QAKDKFNNLTA
+1018 QAKDKFNELTS

-1049 TIIREILEKNPNLST
+1049 TVIRDILEKNPNLST
-1064 HVSYQDGQW
+1064 HVSYQAGQW

-1094 EATSAILQAKKAS
+1094 EATSAVLQSKKAS
-1107 AEYNS
+1107 AEYDS

-1132 KGITTAAGII
+1132 KGIATAAGII
-1142 GGALGILLA
+1142 AGALGTLLA
-1151 PVSGGFSLVAAAG
+1151 PVSGGLSLVAVAGASAA
-1164 VGAATGAT
+1164 AGAT
-1172 VGALGSTAA
+1172 VGALGTAA
-1181 SKFGKDPAEMNKIME
+1181 VSKFGKDPAEMNKIME
-1196 GLAAVQGAS
+1196 GLAAVQGAN

-1253 AIAALENNTSALQQA
+1253 AIAALENNTAALQQA
-1268 KDAVT
+1268 KDTVT

-1302 VDWVADSTEQSQKI
+1302 VDWVADSKEQSQKI

-1343 RWTYQGKLLNLNKN
+1343 RWTYQGKLLNLNKD

-1375 GAEAGKAFYD
+1375 GAEAGKAFYN
-1385 GLSDQEK
+1385 GLSEQEK

-1408 SYEKDFSKLKSAYTG
+1408 SYEKDFSKLKSDYTG

-1465 GEAVETG
+1465 GEAEKTG

-1485 FDLENITSAE
+1485 FDLENMTSAE
-1495 FFEAVQTG
+1495 FFKAVQTG

-1518 KVNQWADSTG
+1518 KVNQWADST
-1528 DEADKL
+1528 DEASKL
-1534 RNASEDARK
+1534 QGASEDARK
-1543 AIYQLGTTFKGE
+1543 AIYQLGTTFEGE
-1555 GESLAQI
+1555 GKTLAQI
-1562 FNSLGNKADD
+1562 FNSLGDKADD
-1572 VFADAD
+1572 IFADAD
-1578 LTSKEGIEEFVQ
+1578 LTSKEGIEKFVQ
-1590 SLQDAGADAQAV
+1590 SLQNASVDTELIQ
-1602 QDAFGVSLDDLS
+1602 QAFGVSLDELS
-1614 DHLLSLSGLLPSVAD
+1614 DRLLSMTDLLPSVEQ
-1629 KAASAADA
+1629 KAASAAEA
-1637 YTLANQIAQEA
+1637 YTLANQIAQDA
-1648 MMSFSQE
+1648 MMSFSQA
-1655 QYDLITKMDSNLSDA
+1655 QYDLITKMDSDLSDA

-1684 AYQLAQAL
+1684 AYQLAQSL
-1692 STAATAAVGDY
+1692 STAATAAVEDY

-1708 REKGVGA
+1708 RKEGVGA

-1734 SGLYEVKDSVGKE
+1734 SGLYEVQDSVGEKE
-1747 EYEQMM
+1747 YQEMM
-1753 ETMGYSYDKAL
+1753 ETMGYSYEKAL

-1773 NAILNSTAPEEKK
+1773 NAILNSTASDDKK

-1794 LQYGAAAEEIKEL
+1794 LQYGAAAEEL
-1807 SNEELANLVVTKK
+1807 QNLTNEELANLAVTKK
-1820 QEKQVEASTKALK
+1820 QEKQVQASSKALQ
-1833 ENVEK
+1833 ENVKK

-1863 GGTEGVVDSSWVE
+1863 GGTEGIVDSSWVE
-1876 QHLSDIK
+1876 QHLRDIQ
-1883 AMVNGDEAAAERVR
+1883 AMVNGDEAAGERVR
-1897 IAWSKAWVDSQLSAE
+1897 AAWNKAWVDSQLSAE

-1917 IVDKAELT
+1917 VVDKAELT
-1925 DDQLKTIT
+1925 DEQLKAIT
-1933 DTLYEFKV
+1933 DTLYEFQL

-1947 SQIYLALYAAGKSAE
+1947 TQIYIALTAAGKTAD
-1962 EILNAL
+1962 EIINVLRG
-1968 KLIAGTNII
+1968 IAGTNII
-1977 IEYKKDW
+1977 VDYTKNWE
-1984 RRAGNEKQANYLKS
+1984 RAWDEKQANYLRS
-1998 QGWLTEDGTNYY
+1998 QGWQTEDGTNFY
-2010 QITGI
+2010 QITGV
-2015 VAYDKSSG
+2015 VAYDKASG
-2023 YKRVSGEDGP
+2023 YKRLSGEDGP
-2033 LKTKNDDLNDGGF
+2033 LNRTNDNFNGDNF
-2046 NNFKNPSGTGGSSS
+2046 NNFKKPSSKSDSSS
-2060 SSSAK
+2060 SSSK
-2065 EETPWENPYDRLY
+2065 KETPWENPYDRLY
-2078 NLTQR
+2078 NLTQQ
-2083 INTEIR
+2083 INGEIR

-2100 LVQYGLGN
+2100 LVERGLGN
-2108 ASDLAKKT
+2108 ASQLAAKT
-2116 EQERKSLEQQKA
+2116 DQERKSLEQQKA
-2128 LQQQLLAERKKDIE
+2128 LQEKLLAERKKDIE
-2142 KLNNNKYSKYAR
+2142 KLNNNAYSKYAH
-2154 YDMATGNIIL
+2154 YDMSTGNVVL
-2164 NNDLINKNKDE
+2164 NYDLIKKNKKE

-2187 LEELKGEIEGAEDA
+2187 LEELKDEIEGAEDA
-2201 LWEIEDQLYELTQ
+2201 LWDIEDQLYELTQ

-2225 DVYNALIKQRQ
+2225 DVYNALVKQRQ

-2246 STLAE
+2246 STLAD
-2251 AKSDILDALRKYI
+2251 AKNDILDELRKYI
-2264 DKQRQERDNAEREKE
+2264 DKQRQERDNAEKEKE

-2287 FRMERDTGSTQAD
+2287 FRMERDTSSTQSD

-2317 ELIDQKISEL
+2317 DLIDQKISEL
-2327 EEQNDEAQKVREKQ
+2327 EEQNDEAQKIREKQ
-2341 LETMQKQLEQD
+2341 LEIMQKQLDQD
-2352 EESGALWEQVKLL
+2352 EKSGALWEQVKVL

-2384 ILADYYEYTQMSEE
+2384 ILVDYYEYTQMSEE

-2422 AGKNT
+2422 AGKNK
-2427 YTPSTSYPNVSQT
+2427 YTPSTSYPDVNKT
-2440 QTPQNQTPKKNPSSN
+2440 QAPKKNPSSN
-2455 SGAKALTVGTRVR
+2455 SGAKTLSVGTRVR
-2468 TVGFG
+2468 TVGYG

-2479 SGGRAAKGLSN
+2479 SGGRAAKGLSG
-2490 RKILKIRKGA
+2490 RKILKVRKGA

-2515 TGWYTAAALQAY
+2515 TGWYTASALQAY
-2527 KKGGLANFTGPAWL
+2527 KKGGLANFTGPAWI
-2541 DGTKSRPEAVLNARD
+2541 DGTKTKPEAVLNARD
-2556 TENFLQ
+2556 TQNFLQ
-2562 LRDILGEVL
+2562 LRDVL
-2571 TKTRDLGNSNS
+2571 SDVLNKSRTIERSNS

-2593 IQVDR
+2593 IQIDK

-2609 RKIKKEITKDANYR
+2609 KKIKKEITKDANYR

>member
-67 DGVIKFADQNQVIK
+67 DGVIKFTDQNQITK

-88 RLQRLGIDTDFLSVN
+88 KLQRLGIDTDFLSVD
-103 EKNLQKSAKVIE
+103 EKNLQKSVKIIE
-115 QMTAERRKYAA
+115 QMTAARRKYTA
-126 AVEEANK
+126 AVEDANK
-133 KEQAAQERVNKWQ
+133 KEQAAQERVDKWQ

-173 EATQKALEEAQDQ
+173 EATQQALKEAQDQ
-186 LDSFMASDKNDN
+186 LDSFMASEKNN
-198 SEAAKAEIQRL
+198 GSEAAQAEIQRL
-209 KRNVSTKKGQNTKA
+209 KKNVSTKKGQNTKA
-223 LNAVAKAQ
+223 HNAIAKAQ
-231 TDLDNYDLS
+231 ANLDNYDLG
-240 EFDGNINKANKRL
+240 EFENINKANKRL
-253 NEINDNLK
+253 NELKDNLK
-261 KAQQNLAALKQQDIG
+261 KAKENLIALKQQDIG
-276 AARFEDLKKNLESIK
+276 VARFEELKKNLESIK
-291 DIDWKS
+291 DIDWSS

-305 QSLEDFNS
+305 QSLEDFDR
-313 VLKSIKDS
+313 VLKSIKDN

-333 NRALQSALGSAGS
+333 NRVLQSALGNAGS
-346 MENEMAQVSDQFDRL
+346 MGDEMAQVSDQFDRL

-393 SAYES
+393 EAYES
-398 VTELDKAMTAT
+398 VTELDKAMTQT

-415 SVGDMWEQLPEYT
+415 SVGDMWDQLPEYT
-428 KMANDLGTT
+428 KMANELGTT

-452 LKTNEVMEVSNETMK
+452 LKTNEVMEVSTETMK
-467 MARIAGMDYVDA
+467 MARIAGMDYVEA

-659 MELVNAAYNSAG
+659 IELVNAAYNSAG

-708 KGVVDILT
+708 KGAVDMLT
-716 GLLNIINKIVTVGDT
+716 GFLNIINKITTVGDT
-731 MNNSVASFALT
+731 MNNSLVSFGLT
-742 LGMIIK
+742 LGFVIK
-748 IFNSLGKAY
+748 TFSTLGKVY

-765 NGIKSITGSTKI
+765 NGLKGISKLTKPADIAADVKS
-777 ENVVENVKKGTEEG
+777 GTETG
-791 TIAAQKEVY
+791 VQSAQAKVY
-800 EATKKSIYRATKEGM
+800 EATRTSIFNATRDGM
-815 TQGAQSAQNPKY
+815 TAGA
-827 KITRNTTMAGKKFKI
+827 
-842 KTSENGT
+842 
-849 GAVEAAKNKVPTI
+849 EAAKVTNGAAPSGADAPDINGNMPPKATRELGEEIGDSVEEAISKNAAQVPFKQ
-862 DSKTSENIGKE
+862 SL
-873 VGEKVEAAI
+873 
-882 DNSSIKKETFGQS
+882 GQS
-895 IKSGWKT
+895 FSGGLQAGQQKAL
-902 GWNEGKELNSAEW
+902 GQW
-915 EKFNKNLP
+915 EKLASNAAELLSSGDKLKLSFQKLA
-923 KVNGG
+923 KDGATKLGAALGG
-928 LKNFKGNIGKIN
+928 LINPITVLIASIGATIGVVKLAELIVDKSIHTADEQIAEMNEALEGVNSNI
-940 SLGKSAAQ
+940 S
-948 SLSKSISSFMTPMNT
+948 SLSST
-963 LLLSV
+963 LTG
-968 VAMNLAI
+968 I
-975 KGVTTIFD
+975 T
-983 KLVRTSDEQ
+983 EQ
-992 VSLYSD
+992 
-998 ALAGATERI
+998 
-1007 QALSEELGNIT
+1007 
-1018 QAKDKFNNLTA
+1018 KDQFNNLSA
-1029 SMDHLT
+1029 ELEGLT
-1035 EGTIEYEEA
+1035 RGTVEYEEA

-1049 TIIREILEKNPNLST
+1049 DIIRKILESNPELNS
-1064 HVSYQDGQW
+1064 HARYEDGLW
-1073 TPDSSFWSE
+1073 TPDGSFWE
-1082 YQKATENALKSA
+1082 TYKKNTEDAITKAVNSKGVLESVKTEA
-1094 EATSAILQAKKAS
+1094 ELKKA
-1107 AEYNS
+1107 ANEVGN
-1112 AIDQLGVATTDITTA
+1112 TTDITES
-1127 EQETA
+1127 EQ
-1132 KGITTAAGII
+1132 KGINAAAGWT
-1142 GGALGILLA
+1142 GGALGATTAVVGTIITAVMGALTAGAAVA
-1151 PVSGGFSLVAAAG
+1151 PMAAITVAASAAMGG
-1164 VGAATGAT
+1164 VGAGIGGGIGTLVAKTGESLEDVNLTLSKLSTERGAT
-1172 VGALGSTAA
+1172 FTDEEIK
-1181 SKFGKDPAEMNKIME
+1181 KFSE
-1196 GLAAVQGAS
+1196 GVFS
-1205 FTEDQI
+1205 
-1211 KRIRQ
+1211 
-1216 GNLNEEDKALAKEAF
+1216 
-1231 GGDEKALISFF
+1231 GDEAQSMVDKVFQKDEAAAQKFF
-1242 KQVESS
+1242 KGLDGSS
-1248 TVLNK
+1248 ETLNK
-1253 AIAALENNTSALQQA
+1253 AIEALDRNTAQLAEEQYNA
-1268 KDAVT
+1268 T
-1273 GGDPDSK
+1273 GGDAEGK
-1280 YYYSDER
+1280 YYYSTEAAKADRER
-1287 MAADA
+1287 AFDA
-1292 SRADAAVMKA
+1292 VKDA
-1302 VDWVADSTEQSQKI
+1302 VDWTPEWKEQGKII
-1316 EGTGKTVG
+1316 EGTGKTVAS
-1324 QYLDDI
+1324 YLDEI
-1330 LKDRDGYSKDSKG
+1330 LKDREGYTKDSKG
-1343 RWTYQGKLLNLNKN
+1343 RWTYEGKLLNLEKNDQLTNEIAGLVTVDLQKSTAEKNKEAYKGMSPDDKRN
-1357 NALAQ
+1357 YKNYQTERVKQYKSEDWKDVKGTIKDFKSLTEKQQ
-1362 EISAAVAADFQKA
+1362 EDYFKKIGVDKEEDQTKDQKKIAAYIR
-1375 GAEAGKAFYD
+1375 AEAEQMGGSKEEIEDRYKSALEYYNNSYD
-1385 GLSDQEK
+1385 LKNISYDDFVSAVKDGIANSNITILNTEEN
-1392 KAYKTL
+1392 KTL
-1398 QVERQKAYQN
+1398 DEWDK
-1408 SYEKDFSKLKSAYTG
+1408 
-1423 TGQVTNDNLAF
+1423 
-1434 LKKYAGIDVNTAEGS
+1434 DVNKLSSA
-1449 QKYSDS
+1449 
-1455 GYMDI
+1455 
-1460 IKYIS
+1460 
-1465 GEAVETG
+1465 
-1472 QSEEALWKYYNQQ
+1472 SEEARK
-1485 FDLENITSAE
+1485 NIY
-1495 FFEAVQTG
+1495 
-1503 LENSTFTILTTEQNT
+1503 
-1518 KVNQWADSTG
+1518 K
-1528 DEADKL
+1528 
-1534 RNASEDARK
+1534 
-1543 AIYQLGTTFKGE
+1543 LGTTFEGK
-1555 GESLAQI
+1555 GESLAKI
-1562 FNSLGNKADD
+1562 FGSLEKADD
-1572 VFADAD
+1572 IFADAD
-1578 LTSKEGIEEFVQ
+1578 LTSKKGIEEFVQ
-1590 SLQDAGADAQAV
+1590 SLQKAGITTQQV

-1614 DHLLSLSGLLPSVAD
+1614 DHLLSLSGLLPSVEE

-1637 YTLANQIAQEA
+1637 YALANQIAQDA

-1655 QYDLITKMDSNLSDA
+1655 QYDLITKMDSDLSDA

-1692 STAATAAVGDY
+1692 STAAGMAIKDY
-1703 EKILN
+1703 EDILN
-1708 REKGVGA
+1708 RRRGIDSN
-1715 TDYNK
+1715 DYNRL
-1720 MSDEQKKGWKYNKQ
+1720 SDDQKENWKYNKKT
-1734 SGLYEVKDSVGKE
+1734 GKYEIKPDVSDT
-1747 EYEQMM
+1747 EYSAMM
-1753 ETMGYSYDKAL
+1753 DALGYSYDKAL

-1773 NAILNSTAPEEKK
+1773 NAILTSTASDDKK

-1794 LQYGAAAEEIKEL
+1794 LQYGAAAEEINGL
-1807 SNEELANLVVTKK
+1807 TQSELANLVLSKK
-1820 QEKQVEASTKALK
+1820 WNKQAEASAKGLKANIDKLK
-1833 ENVEK
+1833 
-1838 LAELKKGTSAYKSMM
+1838 ELKKESSEYKSTL
-1853 ATMAEEINVL
+1853 ATMAEQINVL
-1863 GGTEGVVDSSWVE
+1863 GGVEGIVNSDWVTK
-1876 QHLSDIK
+1876 HMSDIQ
-1883 AMVNGDEAAAERVR
+1883 AMANGDEAAADRVR
-1897 IAWSKAWVDSQLSAE
+1897 KAWARAYADSAKTAGTSLNQILT
-1912 GALGK
+1912 
-1917 IVDKAELT
+1917 KAGYTGQKLEEISN
-1925 DDQLKTIT
+1925 Q
-1933 DTLYEFKV
+1933 LYEFKLTG
-1941 KGTADF
+1941 KADF
-1947 SQIYLALYAAGKSAE
+1947 TSLYNSLVVLYKDAGLAMA
-1962 EILNAL
+1962 AL
-1968 KLIAGTNII
+1968 KQIAGTNISLD
-1977 IEYKKDW
+1977 IEYEYSKNRVAPGPGSEYMTAAGWEHVGGGAW
-1984 RRAGNEKQANYLKS
+1984 RRVKS
-1998 QGWLTEDGTNYY
+1998 IKAKDDTPRDNWKTPSLT
-2010 QITGI
+2010 
-2015 VAYDKSSG
+2015 
-2023 YKRVSGEDGP
+2023 
-2033 LKTKNDDLNDGGF
+2033 
-2046 NNFKNPSGTGGSSS
+2046 NPSGTGGTGGSS

-2078 NLTQR
+2078 NLTQQ
-2083 INTEIR
+2083 INGEIR

-2100 LVQYGLGN
+2100 LVERGLGN
-2108 ASDLAKKT
+2108 ASQLAAKT
-2116 EQERKSLEQQKA
+2116 DQERKSLEQQKA
-2128 LQQQLLAERKKDIE
+2128 LQQQLLAERKKDVE
-2142 KLNNNKYSKYAR
+2142 KLNKNKYSKYAR
-2154 YDMATGNIIL
+2154 YDMATGNVVIDY
-2164 NNDLINKNKDE
+2164 NLINKNKDE

-2225 DVYNALIKQRQ
+2225 DVYNALVKQRQ

-2341 LETMQKQLEQD
+2341 LETMQKQLEEDQK
-2352 EESGALWEQVKLL
+2352 SGVLWAQVKTL

-2384 ILADYYEYTQMSEE
+2384 ILTDYYEYTQMSEE
-2398 ERAKAIEQRNM
+2398 ERAKAIEQRNI

-2422 AGKNT
+2422 AGKNK
-2427 YTPSTSYPNVSQT
+2427 YTPSTSYPDVNKV
-2440 QTPQNQTPKKNPSSN
+2440 QTPQNQTPKKNPTSN

>member
-1 MGKKGGT
+1 MR
-8 IQETLKINIVTQL
+8 ETLEIDIVTHL
-21 DNIDQTVKT
+21 NNIDETIKA
-30 MRDNLSNLNLGASTQ
+30 MRNNLSKLNLGASTE
-45 KEFNQILSGI
+45 KEFNQIFSGI

-67 DGVIKFADQNQVIK
+67 DGVIKFADQGQAIK

-88 RLQRLGIDTDFLSVN
+88 KLQRLGIDTEFLSVN
-103 EKNLQKSAKVIE
+103 EKNLQKSVKVIE
-115 QMTAERRKYAA
+115 QMTAERRKYTA

-186 LDSFMASDKNDN
+186 LDSFMASDKNN
-198 SEAAKAEIQRL
+198 GSEAAKAEIQRL
-209 KRNVSTKKGQNTKA
+209 KKNISTKKGQNTKA

-261 KAQQNLAALKQQDIG
+261 KAKQNLAALKQQDIG

-305 QSLEDFNS
+305 QSLEDFNR

-321 SGKGAEEAIEAI
+321 SAKGAEEAIEAI
-333 NRALQSALGSAGS
+333 NSAIQSALGSAGN
-346 MENEMAQVSDQFDRL
+346 MGNEMDDISNKFDRL
-361 AAQKRDIDSLRQ
+361 AAQKQDIDSLRQ

-393 SAYES
+393 EAYES
-398 VTELDKAMTAT
+398 VTELDKAMTQT

-452 LKTNEVMEVSNETMK
+452 LKTNEVMEVSTETMK

-494 NETSAQ
+494 NEASAQ

-558 AGTAMKTIVARFTEL
+558 AGTAMKTIIARFTEL

-742 LGMIIK
+742 LGMVIK

-791 TIAAQKEVY
+791 TVAAQKEVY

-902 GWNEGKELNSAEW
+902 GWNEGKELNGAEW

-998 ALAGATERI
+998 ALTGATERI

-1018 QAKDKFNNLTA
+1018 QAKDKFNELTA

-1049 TIIREILEKNPNLST
+1049 TVIREILEKNPNLST
-1064 HVSYQDGQW
+1064 HVSYQNGQW

-1094 EATSAILQAKKAS
+1094 EATSAVLQAKKAS

-1132 KGITTAAGII
+1132 KGIATAAGII
-1142 GGALGILLA
+1142 GGALGVLLA

-1196 GLAAVQGAS
+1196 GLATVQGAS

-1253 AIAALENNTSALQQA
+1253 AIAALENNTAALQQA

-1302 VDWVADSTEQSQKI
+1302 VDWVADSKEQSQKI

-1343 RWTYQGKLLNLNKN
+1343 RWTYQGKLLNLNKD

-1465 GEAVETG
+1465 GEAVKTG
-1472 QSEEALWKYYNQQ
+1472 QSEEALWEYYNQQ

-1495 FFEAVQTG
+1495 FFKAVQTG

-1518 KVNQWADSTG
+1518 KVDDWAK
-1528 DEADKL
+1528 EAGVTKL
-1534 RNASEDARK
+1534 ESASEDARK
-1543 AIYQLGTTFKGE
+1543 AIYQLGTTFEGE
-1555 GESLAQI
+1555 GKSLAKI
-1562 FNSLGNKADD
+1562 FGSLEKADD
-1572 VFADAD
+1572 IFADAD
-1578 LTSKEGIEEFVQ
+1578 LTSKKGIEEFVQ
-1590 SLQDAGADAQAV
+1590 SLQKAGITTQQV
-1602 QDAFGVSLDDLS
+1602 QEAFGVSLDDLS

-1655 QYDLITKMDSNLSDA
+1655 QYDLITKMDSDLSDA

-1692 STAATAAVGDY
+1692 STAATAAVEDY

-1708 REKGVGA
+1708 REEGIGA
-1715 TDYNK
+1715 SDYNK
-1720 MSDEQKKGWKYNKQ
+1720 LSDDQKKRWEYDKQ
-1734 SGLYEVKDSVGKE
+1734 SGKYKVKGNVGKE
-1747 EYEQMM
+1747 EYEEML

-1764 EYAAQLGDV
+1764 EYAAQLGNVD
-1773 NAILNSTAPEEKK
+1773 AILNSTAPEDKK
-1786 TKALKAMA
+1786 RKALKAMA

-1807 SNEELANLVVTKK
+1807 SNEELARLVLAKK
-1820 QEKQVEASTKALK
+1820 QDKQVEASTKALK

-1838 LAELKKGTSAYKSMM
+1838 LKELKKGSSEYKSML

-1863 GGTEGVVDSSWVE
+1863 GGTEGVVDSSWVSE
-1876 QHLSDIK
+1876 HLDDVK
-1883 AMVNGDEAAAERVR
+1883 LMVAGDKAAADR
-1897 IAWSKAWVDSQLSAE
+1897 IRKAWAKAWASSQLSAE
-1912 GALGK
+1912 SSLGK
-1917 IVDKAELT
+1917 VVKEAGLKSKQLEVLT
-1925 DDQLKTIT
+1925 NK
-1933 DTLYEFKV
+1933 LYEYKLTG
-1941 KGTADF
+1941 KADL
-1947 SQIYLALYAAGKSAE
+1947 SQIE
-1962 EILNAL
+1962 NAL
-1968 KLIAGTNII
+1968 LAVGVKASNVAKIINAIAGTSISYKT
-1977 IEYKKDW
+1977 EY
-1984 RRAGNEKQANYLKS
+1984 EYLGLSTTAPGGFGPGKLPFS
-1998 QGWLTEDGTNYY
+1998 IAKTLPDPNLVAQGWEPVKDKNGVIINYRRPKSVTAQTTNTDTDFLD
-2010 QITGI
+2010 IG
-2015 VAYDKSSG
+2015 DF
-2023 YKRVSGEDGP
+2023 
-2033 LKTKNDDLNDGGF
+2033 GGF
-2046 NNFKNPSGTGGSSS
+2046 GNTNGTSGSSS
-2060 SSSAK
+2060 SSANEK
-2065 EETPWENPYDRLY
+2065 TPWENPYDRLY
-2078 NLTQR
+2078 NLTQK

-2128 LQQQLLAERKKDIE
+2128 LQQQLIAERKKDVE
-2142 KLNNNKYSKYAR
+2142 KLNNNKYSKYAY
-2154 YDMATGNIIL
+2154 YDMATGNVVL
-2164 NNDLINKNKDE
+2164 NNDLISKNKDE

-2341 LETMQKQLEQD
+2341 LETMQKQLEEDQK
-2352 EESGALWEQVKLL
+2352 SGVLWEQVKTL

-2384 ILADYYEYTQMSEE
+2384 ILTDYYEYTQMSEE

-2422 AGKNT
+2422 AGKNK

-2440 QTPQNQTPKKNPSSN
+2440 QTSQPQTPKKNPSSN

-2571 TKTRDLGNSNS
+2571 TKTRGLGNSNS